1 MGLQDKKASPLRSPF
16 CFFHFSSLPHPSPP
30 FKSNQTKPS
39 ITHPHPH
46 NPNNHLTRTPTHIT
60 ANMDFFAKAYTEEPQ
75 PDPSLYMD
83 SSKYSTRRTG
93 QGYGCESNSHLRRA
107 SSGLEAD
114 LGQKHFLGFSHHP
127 THDHN
132 TVGSPSIKNSHQG
145 NERHNISVRTGASIV
160 SHDAHAVGKDCT
172 SPTSPSLHRRTS
184 VSNPCLLHHTNTN
197 GSGCVRPPIMPRTM
211 SSSHADHGSAHSENH
226 ASKQSRPEFGHGRSF
241 SAGHRSTIAEN
252 PRVHF

>member
-1 MGLQDKKASPLRSPF
+1 
-16 CFFHFSSLPHPSPP
+16 
-30 FKSNQTKPS
+30 
-39 ITHPHPH
+39 
-46 NPNNHLTRTPTHIT
+46 
-60 ANMDFFAKAYTEEPQ
+60 MDFFAKAYTEEPQ
-75 PDPSLYMD
+75 SDPSLYMD

-107 SSGLEAD
+107 SS
-114 LGQKHFLGFSHHP
+114 
-127 THDHN
+127 
-132 TVGSPSIKNSHQG
+132 
-145 NERHNISVRTGASIV
+145 V

-211 SSSHADHGSAHSENH
+211 SSSHADHGSAHPENH

-241 SAGHRSTIAEN
+241 SAGHQSTIAEN